1 MQDELSYYFRPRPP
15 PLLRV
20 RLPALYLPCSGARG
34 RRSLRHPVP
43 AVAERHAA
51 SDFVT
56 SDWFFSL
63 QYKTKP
69 SILNDDVQCPAS
81 VPSCSISPSNGTCYR
96 GVDVPFST
104 EPPYLVP
111 CGCCQREY
119 ASFPPLNSEWTTTT
133 ATSTLTVDAGYG
145 QTLEHPSCP
154 EPINRTCAS
163 EAKVPVCTQCGNAR
177 ASFAY
182 PPLPFVHTHV
192 ALARRSI
199 THTPRRSQ
207 RTSTKASSPSSRTP
221 MIPVKS

>member
-1 MQDELSYYFRPRPP
+1 MNSLIIFALGLLLSSAFGSPPSTCPAQELVVDVAF
-15 PLLRV
+15 
-20 RLPALYLPCSGARG
+20 AIPCLQSQSGM
-34 RRSLRHPVP
+34 PQ
-43 AVAERHAA
+43 

-63 QYKTKP
+63 QYKTKQ